1 MTVVNCKVYVMNYQ
15 NYKSLSV
22 HKHTKNKRWE
32 MLTMAKAVRF
42 HQTGG
47 PEVLTLEQV
56 EVGVPGP
63 GEVLIRH
70 HAVGCNFAD
79 TYFRTGYYPVQ
90 PPCGI
95 GVEGAG
101 EVLAVGEGVT
111 SVSPGDRVSYNGG
124 PLGAYATERVMPA
137 APLLKLPDS
146 VSFETAAASTMRG
159 LTAVYWMMKVDPR
172 LKAGDTVLL
181 HAAAGGVGLLAIQ
194 VAKLLGLRVIG
205 TVSNEEKAA
214 KAREMGC
221 DEIIFYRREDVAAR
235 VKEMTGGEGVQT
247 VFDSVGADTFAGS
260 LKSLRRRG
268 VLVGCG
274 TASGPFPPI
283 DALQLVM
290 QGSIYFVRPAFADFF
305 ADPAERAEMAAFW
318 FDNLSAG
325 RIKVEIG
332 ARYTLEECVQAH
344 RDLEAGKTI
353 GSSVFV
359 L

>member
-1 MTVVNCKVYVMNYQ
+1 
-15 NYKSLSV
+15 
-22 HKHTKNKRWE
+22 
-32 MLTMAKAVRF
+32 
-42 HQTGG
+42 
-47 PEVLTLEQV
+47 
-56 EVGVPGP
+56 
-63 GEVLIRH
+63 
-70 HAVGCNFAD
+70 VGCNFAD
-79 TYFRTGYYPVQ
+79 TYFRSGYYPVQ

-101 EVLAVGEGVT
+101 TIEAVGEGVT
-111 SVSPGDRVSYNGG
+111 HVVVGDRVSYNGG

-137 APLLKLPDS
+137 APLFKLPEG

-159 LTAVYWMMKVDPR
+159 LSATYWLMKADPR
-172 LKAGDTVLL
+172 LKAGDTILL
-181 HAAAGGVGLLAIQ
+181 HAAGGGVGLLAIQ

-205 TVSNEEKAA
+205 TVSSEEKAA
-214 KAREMGC
+214 KARELGC

-235 VKEMTGGEGVQT
+235 VKELTGGEGVQT
-247 VFDSVGADTFAGS
+247 VFDSVGKDTFEGS

-274 TASGPFPPI
+274 TASGPIPPI
-283 DALQLVM
+283 DAFQLM
-290 QGSIYFVRPAFADFF
+290 LQGSVYFIRPAFADFF
-305 ADPAERAEMAAFW
+305 ADPAERAEMAKFW
-318 FDNLSAG
+318 FDHLSAG

-332 ARYTLEECVQAH
+332 QRYTLDQCVEAH